1 MPIGNTMLSKMWG
14 DLGSPRFDNPF
25 TFTFFQKKLHVFN
38 LSYVALTLS
47 CQLEPVYNCTYL
59 WCKFFN
65 VISVE
70 YYWISHNLLNHIQTY
85 FLFTKNREQNNC
97 FPDNLPLTNNPPDN
111 CPPPGKVAPE
121 SPPPVPFPPSQL
133 LPPFNCPLPLDRS
146 VKWIIK
152 LFFIRF
158 YLCLQ
163 HLFQAL

>member
-14 DLGSPRFDNPF
+14 DLGSPRLDNPF

-85 FLFTKNREQNNC
+85 FLFTKSREQNNC

-111 CPPPGKVAPE
+111 PPLRQLPHPGKVAPE
-121 SPPPVPFPPSQL
+121 SPPPPYHFPQV
-133 LPPFNCPLPLDRS
+133 NCYLPLIAPS
-146 VKWIIK
+146 P
-152 LFFIRF
+152 
-158 YLCLQ
+158 
-163 HLFQAL
+163 

>member
-1 MPIGNTMLSKMWG
+1 MLSKMWG

-111 CPPPGKVAPE
+111 SPPGKVAPE
-121 SPPPVPFPPSQL
+121 SPPPPYHFPQV
-133 LPPFNCPLPLDRS
+133 NCYLPLIAPS
-146 VKWIIK
+146 P
-152 LFFIRF
+152 
-158 YLCLQ
+158 
-163 HLFQAL
+163 

>member
-14 DLGSPRFDNPF
+14 DLGSPRLDNPF

-121 SPPPVPFPPSQL
+121 SPPPYHFPQV
-133 LPPFNCPLPLDRS
+133 NCYLPLIAPS
-146 VKWIIK
+146 P
-152 LFFIRF
+152 
-158 YLCLQ
+158 
-163 HLFQAL
+163 

>member
-14 DLGSPRFDNPF
+14 DLGSPRLDNPF

-85 FLFTKNREQNNC
+85 FLFTKSREQNNC

-111 CPPPGKVAPE
+111 SPLRQLPPPRKSCPRK
-121 SPPPVPFPPSQL
+121 SPPPYHFPQV
-133 LPPFNCPLPLDRS
+133 NCYLPLIAPS
-146 VKWIIK
+146 P
-152 LFFIRF
+152 
-158 YLCLQ
+158 
-163 HLFQAL
+163 